1 MSINIVIADDH
12 GILRAGLAALLNNEP
27 DMTVV
32 GEAEDGDQ
40 AVRLVLAKRPD
51 IVLMDI
57 TMAVESG
64 IDATSRILKTAP
76 EIRVIMLTV
85 HEDMAMLE
93 HAVQNGARG
102 YILKSAIKTDLIN
115 AIHTVMRG
123 QLYIH
128 PSMTI
133 KFFEERSDGEGDT
146 QEILQEE
153 LTQRECEVLRL
164 IALGYTNTQAAEKLN
179 ISPRTI
185 EYHRSNIS
193 SKLNSHSRV
202 DLVKYAQKLK
212 LI

>member
-27 DMTVV
+27 DITVV

-193 SKLNSHSRV
+193 SKLNSQSRV